1 MNNITGLQQNNIKI
15 VLYVIIFICC
25 ACLGVGCAPYYEAQ
39 KAYYEANAEIARRP
53 MAEMTAPD
61 GTKLVV
67 NHQTVIQQA
76 SNPVVD
82 TIKSIVSSPIA
93 SIIGGGWATR
103 EIVNAA
109 TGDNNSTYYQT
120 TDNSAT
126 ATPTIVNQ
134 PEPVVVSPADP
145 VIVTQPEPIIVE
157 QPKPIVVETGNG
169 L

>member
-1 MNNITGLQQNNIKI
+1 MRKL
-15 VLYVIIFICC
+15 LLIIPFLFI
-25 ACLGVGCAPYYEAQ
+25 GCTSYYEAQ
-39 KAYYEANAEIARRP
+39 KAYYETQAEIAKRP

-61 GTKLVV
+61 GTLFVV
-67 NHQTVIQQA
+67 NHQTVIRQA

-82 TIKSIVSSPIA
+82 TIKAIVSSPIA

-103 EIVNAA
+103 EVVRAA

-134 PEPVVVSPADP
+134 PEPVVVNPTDP
-145 VIVTQPEPIIVE
+145 VIVTQPEPIIV
-157 QPKPIVVETGNG
+157 KPEVVTPTMYQSEE
-169 L
+169 

>member
-1 MNNITGLQQNNIKI
+1 MAGMRFIILICISVLMTG
-15 VLYVIIFICC
+15 CTS
-25 ACLGVGCAPYYEAQ
+25 YYEAQ
-39 KAYYEANAEIARRP
+39 KAYYEAQTEIASRP

-61 GTKLVV
+61 GTKFVV
-67 NHQTVIQQA
+67 NHQTIIRQA

-93 SIIGGGWATR
+93 SIIGGGWATK
-103 EIVNAA
+103 EIVKAA

-126 ATPTIVNQ
+126 ATPTVVNQ
-134 PEPVVVSPADP
+134 PEPVVVNPADP

-157 QPKPIVVETGNG
+157 QPEPIIVEVGNG